1 MKRTNSL
8 FIHGFNNDKNGWED
22 LVSYWEPVKTLPKIM
37 AEKRGEKVFYDTGAA
52 FPTDVIDW
60 ESGSFDLSLSRLWSV
75 YREKEKILEYF
86 DIWDKANND
95 AADLGKGI
103 AQHINKF
110 YVSGE
115 KIVLSAHSL
124 GTVVALEAA
133 RNINTNINVYLF
145 TLAGS
150 APAHDYNEIL
160 NKHENIKLA
169 TNIYSTE
176 DFELKILCR
185 KNDSLTPIGL
195 TEISSG
201 RGIATNFESNLLHSD
216 YKKNPRIQSIF
227 REFTYT
233 VKNHS

>member
-8 FIHGFNNDKNGWED
+8 FIHGFNNDKSGWED

-37 AEKRGEKVFYDTGAA
+37 AEKRGEKVIYDTGAA
-52 FPTDVIDW
+52 FPTDVIYW
-60 ESGSFDLSLSRLWSV
+60 KSGSFDFSLSRLWDI
-75 YREKEKILEYF
+75 YKEREKLLEYF

-95 AADLGKGI
+95 AIDLGKGM
-103 AQHINKF
+103 AHHINKF
-110 YVSGE
+110 YQSGE

-133 RNINTNINVYLF
+133 KNINTDINIYLF

-150 APAHDYNEIL
+150 APAHDYNETL
-160 NKHENIKLA
+160 RKHENIKLA

-176 DFELKILCR
+176 DLELKILHR
-185 KNDSLTPIGL
+185 KNDLHKPIGL
-195 TEISSG
+195 TEISSS
-201 RGIATNFESNLLHSD
+201 RGIASNFESNLSHSD
-216 YKKNPRIQSIF
+216 YKTSPKIQSIF
-227 REFTYT
+227 REFTYA

>member
-8 FIHGFNNDKNGWED
+8 FIHGFNNDKIGWGD
-22 LVSYWEPVKTLPKIM
+22 LVSYWEPVKTLPSIM
-37 AEKRGEKVFYDTGAA
+37 AEKRGEKVVYDTGAA
-52 FPTDVIDW
+52 FPTDIIEW
-60 ESGSFDLSLSRLWSV
+60 NSGSFDFSLTQLYSV
-75 YREKEKILEYF
+75 YKEREKLLEYF

-110 YVSGE
+110 YESGE

-124 GTVVALEAA
+124 GTLAALEAA
-133 RNINTNINVYLF
+133 KNINTNINVYLF

-150 APAHDYNEIL
+150 APAQHYNDIL
-160 NKHENIKLA
+160 NNHENIKLA
-169 TNIYSTE
+169 LNIYSTE
-176 DFELKILCR
+176 DLELKILHR
-185 KNDSLTPIGL
+185 KNDSFTPIGL
-195 TEISSG
+195 TEISST
-201 RGIATNFESNLLHSD
+201 RGIALNFESKLLHSD
-216 YKKNPRIQSIF
+216 YKTNPRVQSIF